1 MDPRIKR
8 LYWQISA
15 LLLAAHFAGWAAAM
29 PLSLAL
35 TALQTLHFL
44 ARHRRWRHFEI
55 PVRAAYLALLLAGHL
70 PGLWPIHLLRFVGVN
85 ALQVT
90 DYCLLA
96 RLLVLLPWN
105 RLVPLSLGL
114 LRWLVPAHP
123 PRPGW
128 TGCSVR
134 STTRAGGPRNQRLAS
149 QFDNCARQAPD
160 VRRLAAPL
168 NTSDL
173 YCKGQLQWT

>member
-1 MDPRIKR
+1 VDPRIKR
-8 LYWQISA
+8 LYWQITA

-44 ARHRRWRHFEI
+44 A
-55 PVRAAYLALLLAGHL
+55 
-70 PGLWPIHLLRFVGVN
+70 
-85 ALQVT
+85 
-90 DYCLLA
+90 
-96 RLLVLLPWN
+96 
-105 RLVPLSLGL
+105 
-114 LRWLVPAHP
+114 
-123 PRPGW
+123 RPGW

-168 NTSDL
+168 NTSDPF
-173 YCKGQLQWT
+173 CQGQLQWT